1 MQQPST
7 PFRREPK
14 SRINFA
20 ENQTLIQTGSKLH
33 RHEGRMWFRCRK
45 TPRWLRMH
53 CTRRK
58 RRRKRV
64 KKMSQRPAVGQAR
77 RVSQKKLVHVGWQA
91 LGGYLPAEMA
101 EYGHQGGDKERRLT
115 FEHARSC
122 LEGPLC
128 VGKVVK
134 CYRGKTRDGS
144 WRKRLR
150 YAAISEATV
159 LNSFT
164 LSRRISLIISFNP
177 AR

>member
-1 MQQPST
+1 
-7 PFRREPK
+7 
-14 SRINFA
+14 
-20 ENQTLIQTGSKLH
+20 
-33 RHEGRMWFRCRK
+33 
-45 TPRWLRMH
+45 
-53 CTRRK
+53 
-58 RRRKRV
+58 
-64 KKMSQRPAVGQAR
+64 MSQRPAVGQAR
-77 RVSQKKLVHVGWQA
+77 GYRKRSWLMLDGKSLA
-91 LGGYLPAEMA
+91 EYLPAEMA
-101 EYGHQGGDKERRLT
+101 EYGHHGGDEERWLT

-134 CYRGKTRDGS
+134 CYRDRTRDGS